1 MKLSSGRKF
10 HEGVISV
17 TTASSV
23 GTVAVTFPDTFT
35 NKPAVL
41 PIPPFGH
48 EGTYVADAV
57 TTTGFTVNV
66 GNLTNTDIAQNDG
79 VIFGNDITAPGESAL
94 NLRDATYTVGWIAT
108 EKL

>member
-1 MKLSSGRKF
+1 MKLSSGKKF

-35 NKPAVL
+35 NKPAVMV
-41 PIPPFGH
+41 IPPFGH
-48 EGTYVADAV
+48 EGNYVADAV
-57 TTTGFTVNV
+57 LTTGFTVNV
-66 GNLTNTDIAQNDG
+66 GNLANTDVAQNDG
-79 VIFGNDITAPGESAL
+79 VIFGNVIGTGTETAENLSA
-94 NLRDATYTVGWIAT
+94 ATYLVGWIAT